1 MALLPPFYNH
11 GFDMS
16 SHVGKQK
23 ASLTQ
28 LLTVT
33 LSLALV
39 CLLVGNLVLNILSTR
54 SYLQQQLYV
63 HAQDS
68 ATSLGLSLSTVID
81 ANDDVLVSRMID
93 AIFDSGEYSKILYFG
108 IDRRLRVDKRL
119 VDDSG
124 VVPEWFRSLVEI
136 ESPMATSQ
144 VMAGWQQLGE
154 LVVQT
159 NADAAHL
166 KLWNETQ
173 NQVIWFALV
182 LFSAL
187 LAMRIL
193 LSRLLSPLAEV
204 ERLSREMSHRN
215 FSFRIDEPR
224 TRELA
229 NVSAAINNMAETLGR
244 LFRQQLSAIE
254 SLRSQSLLDSLTG
267 LYNREGFDRRL
278 RTELESRQSV
288 KQGTLIIL
296 KVADFEAIN
305 LSLGRERGDDILKAV
320 AGVIG
325 QEAVARVDGFAAR
338 RSGADFSLFLPD
350 LVGDEVESEAVALMA
365 RLSSLGWVKQM
376 LRDDLLHLG
385 LAAVKPLDNVGRLL
399 SKADMAL
406 RSAQERGV
414 SGWMRYMDGA
424 DGELVDDVKEAN
436 LWHQILRDA
445 IEREDILLYRQGVY
459 LPSTGD
465 VLFQQTLARIE
476 VDGGLVEAGHF
487 IPMARRFNLMVELDR
502 LVIGRALRLMRETGQ
517 ILSVSVSEASI
528 ASEGFLAWFEAR
540 LSQHV
545 SLCASLY
552 VQLPE
557 YAICHNEK
565 GAVALCEMLNRL
577 NVKVVI
583 ERFGIS
589 SVPFSYLQRLKIEAI
604 KVDHSF
610 VRDVH
615 ENIENQFFLRSVIQ
629 LAQSQNVAVIAVGV
643 ESERELSVLKELGV
657 SAVMGYLLGRPEPLL

>member
-1 MALLPPFYNH
+1 
-11 GFDMS
+11 MS
-16 SHVGKQK
+16 SHAGKQK

-39 CLLVGNLVLNILSTR
+39 CLLVGNMVLNILSTR
-54 SYLQQQLYV
+54 GYLQQQLYV

-81 ANDDVLVSRMID
+81 ANDDVLASRMID

-119 VDDSG
+119 VDEGS
-124 VVPEWFRSLVEI
+124 VVPDWFRSLVEI

-159 NADAAHL
+159 SVDAAYL

-173 NQVIWFALV
+173 NQVIWFGLV

-204 ERLSREMSHRN
+204 ERLSREMSERN

-229 NVSAAINNMAETLGR
+229 NVSTAINNMAETLGR
-244 LFRQQLSAIE
+244 LFQQQLSAIE

-267 LYNREGFDRRL
+267 LHNREGFDRRL
-278 RTELESRQSV
+278 RAELESRQSV

-296 KVADFEAIN
+296 KVADFDAIN
-305 LSLGRERGDDILKAV
+305 LSLGRERGDDILNAV
-320 AGVIG
+320 AEVID
-325 QEAVARVDGFAAR
+325 QEAVLRVDGFAAR

-350 LVGDEVESEAVALMA
+350 LVGDEVESEVSALMA
-365 RLSSLGWVKQM
+365 RLSSLSWVKQM
-376 LRDDLLHLG
+376 LRDDLLYIG
-385 LAAVKPLDNVGRLL
+385 LAAVKPLDDVGRLL

-424 DGELVDDVKEAN
+424 DGDLIDDVKEAN

-445 IEREDILLYRQGVY
+445 IDREDILLYRQGVY
-459 LPSTGD
+459 LPSNGD
-465 VLFQQTLARIE
+465 VLFQQTLARVE
-476 VDGGLVEAGHF
+476 VDGALVEAGQF

-502 LVIGRALRLMRETGQ
+502 LVIGRGLSLMRETGQ
-517 ILSVSVSEASI
+517 ALSVSVSEASI
-528 ASEGFLAWFEAR
+528 ASEDFLAWFEKL
-540 LSQHV
+540 LSQHFG
-545 SLCASLY
+545 LCPSLY

-565 GAVALCEMLNRL
+565 GAVDLCEMLNRL
-577 NVKVVI
+577 NVKVVV

-610 VRDVH
+610 IRDVH